1 MTGEDLRCTPSAIE
15 QGKFEYSPLGKIFNR
30 GLDEDDQKKGL
41 FTVEHDKDVDQK
53 TIKQHVFDYLKR
65 SSQEAKDM
73 MDGIEDVK
81 KDINVRKSLLLLVV
95 TGKNLTLTSLG
106 CHKIFFQV
114 FIMVKLH

>member
-1 MTGEDLRCTPSAIE
+1 MI
-15 QGKFEYSPLGKIFNR
+15 K
-30 GLDEDDQKKGL
+30 KKGCL
-41 FTVEHDKDVDQK
+41 GLNMIKMWIK
-53 TIKQHVFDYLKR
+53 KRIKQHVFDYLKR